1 MAEVDASLL
10 LEPFRRREDRLSRLE
25 DAQTSILRRL
35 NSTSSLPAAVHANGA
50 AQHVTLTEI
59 NLRLDRIERR
69 LDLREEA

>member
-10 LEPFRRREDRLSRLE
+10 LEPFRRSEDRLSQLE

-35 NSTSSLPAAVHANGA
+35 NSMSSLPAAVHANVA
-50 AQHVTLTEI
+50 ELDVTLTDI